1 MHIFASLKG
10 ICLLLGVAGLTAT
23 FVTGCS
29 TTPTITLSAAGRAP
43 DYDKTKLIDHADGSG
58 IEGQFINIDSNGSK
72 RLLFAYNTIDDSGVD
87 MELTS
92 NGVVV
97 WRVYVQPLGI
107 LHFKYEQDVF
117 VKILDGK
124 IRLTSIGKGGF
135 SYLTKGGEWGPP
147 PKDRIIEIR
156 SMESG
161 ELISRTVDYA
171 PRY

>member
-1 MHIFASLKG
+1 VHIFASLKS
-10 ICLLLGVAGLTAT
+10 ICLLLCVAG
-23 FVTGCS
+23 FFFTGCS
-29 TTPTITLSAAGRAP
+29 TTPTITLSAARRTP
-43 DYDKTKLIDHADGSG
+43 DYDKTKLIDHADDGSD
-58 IEGQFINIDSNGSK
+58 IEGHFINIDSNGSK
-72 RLLFAYNTIDDSGVD
+72 RLLFAFDTIDDSGVD

-97 WRVYVQPLGI
+97 WRMYVQPLGV

-117 VKILDGK
+117 VRILDGK

-156 SMESG
+156 SLESG